1 MPTARAASTN
11 GISRSDSV
19 LERMTR
25 ATFGT
30 SGMAMAMMVLVS
42 DGPSEAAM
50 TSAITS
56 SGSDCMMS
64 IRRWTRR
71 SNQPPKKPDIRP
83 MLHADEAAE
92 HGGAD
97 ADGQRD
103 ARAVDDAA
111 EHVAA
116 HEVGAQHSAGRPAAP
131 ASCAGWWWSDRS
143 VVSASAK
150 SAVATKTSMMT
161 APIAPSG

>member
-1 MPTARAASTN
+1 MAMRVSLMPMARAASTN

-25 ATFGT
+25 ATLGT

-42 DGPSEAAM
+42 EGPSEAAI

-64 IRRWTRR
+64 IRRCTSR

-83 MLHADEAAE
+83 MVDADQAAE

-116 HEVGAQHSAGRPAAP
+116 HEVGAQHVLAAGRAP
-131 ASCAGWWWSDRS
+131 ARRARWW
-143 VVSASAK
+143 
-150 SAVATKTSMMT
+150 
-161 APIAPSG
+161 